1 MISTGKCTSRNTKL
15 SRFVFRYNYMIRD
28 NYVTDSNRGPDSIV
42 NISFS
47 YLNLFE
53 VFQVLFNIV

>member
-1 MISTGKCTSRNTKL
+1 
-15 SRFVFRYNYMIRD
+15 MIRD
-28 NYVTDSNRGPDSIV
+28 NYVTDSNHGPDSIV

-53 VFQVLFNIV
+53 VFQVLCNIMY